1 MAEGYIKF
9 NPQWIKEPI
18 VIKSELLDEIN
29 QIRSGLMVKGF
40 LGVLPN
46 GIGFGN
52 ISVRDG
58 NSDRFIITG
67 SATGGIQV
75 LEASHLAL
83 IESISIKENS
93 LVCRGLTAASSESM
107 SHAIIYKTLPGV
119 NAVIH
124 IHDSK
129 LWEKYFNQLP
139 TTDPSAEYGTP
150 EIAFSIERLIT
161 ETKMKQSIMVMGGH
175 EDGLIAFA
183 SNLEEAL
190 LLLDKK
196 INGIDL

>member
-1 MAEGYIKF
+1 MAEDYIKF
-9 NPQWIKEPI
+9 NQQWIKEPI
-18 VIKSELLDEIN
+18 IISRELLAEIN
-29 QIRSGLMVKGF
+29 QIRSGLIVKGF

-75 LEASHLAL
+75 LDVSHMAL
-83 IESISIKENS
+83 VESTSFEENS
-93 LVCRGLTAASSESM
+93 LVCRGLIAASSESM
-107 SHAIIYKTLPGV
+107 SHAIIYKNLPGI

-129 LWEKYFNQLP
+129 HWNKFFNQLP

-150 EIAFSIERLIT
+150 EMAFSIHRLIT
-161 ETKMKQSIMVMGGH
+161 ETKMEQGLLVMGGH
-175 EDGLIAFA
+175 EDGLIVFD
-183 SNLEEAL
+183 SNLEGAL
-190 LLLDKK
+190 LFLNKQL
-196 INGIDL
+196 N